1 MADPSRL
8 SPAAAALRAQV
19 AARLPEGPLVVAL
32 SGGADSAVLA
42 WAASQCSDQ
51 VRAVSVDH
59 GMAASGL
66 LMSAAADISQMLG
79 LPHHVVVAEPSAE
92 SETALRENRYAALE
106 AVAVDDEVILTGHTL
121 DDQAETVLGNIL
133 RGSGVS
139 GLGGIP
145 AVRGRFCRPMLDI
158 GRSEIRDIA
167 AVLELPFMDDP
178 QNADPGIRRNQ
189 IRQEVIPLLADQF
202 NPRLVEALGRLASSA
217 VADDVALEERAAR
230 VQVIHRDGA
239 LVIPAAVLATLP
251 LAVSARVVRRAL
263 RMARGPHPGTSSE
276 ILSVLQAV
284 EGKSVT
290 IGSGVDAHR
299 EGPWLVLV
307 AADTAVPSPSKIE
320 IGAEVGFGG
329 WTIAADVG
337 SPVIGRFAATIARP
351 AQLVVRA
358 ARSSERIA
366 IGGGSKRIGDAM
378 AEAGIAQRVRPMW
391 PVIEA
396 DGTIAWIAGARAA
409 PCAAGAPTITVRARR
424 NQ

>member
-1 MADPSRL
+1 VADPSRL
-8 SPAAAALRAQV
+8 SPAVAALRAQV

-79 LPHHVVVAEPSAE
+79 VPHHVVVAEPSAE

-106 AVAVDDEVILTGHTL
+106 DAVLDDEVILTGHTL

-133 RGSGVS
+133 RGTGVS

-145 AVRGRFCRPMLDI
+145 AVRGRFCRPILDI
-158 GRSEIRDIA
+158 ARSEIREIA

-239 LVIPAAVLATLP
+239 LVIPAAEPRARFFRYCRQWRGSPSRSVAASMPIVRDLGWSSSQQTWPCRHPPTSRSVRRSDSVAGPSQQT
-251 LAVSARVVRRAL
+251 SARR
-263 RMARGPHPGTSSE
+263 
-276 ILSVLQAV
+276 
-284 EGKSVT
+284 
-290 IGSGVDAHR
+290 
-299 EGPWLVLV
+299 
-307 AADTAVPSPSKIE
+307 
-320 IGAEVGFGG
+320 
-329 WTIAADVG
+329 
-337 SPVIGRFAATIARP
+337 
-351 AQLVVRA
+351 
-358 ARSSERIA
+358 
-366 IGGGSKRIGDAM
+366 
-378 AEAGIAQRVRPMW
+378 
-391 PVIEA
+391 
-396 DGTIAWIAGARAA
+396 
-409 PCAAGAPTITVRARR
+409 
-424 NQ
+424 